1 MGWTGRARPRHP
13 IGNAKAKGGAVTQEP
28 AATTTPP
35 DDTLRVLVVYY
46 SRFGAIGDLAE
57 RIAEGARGVPGT
69 QVELLAVDDEPLNAL
84 RPGETEDDRRRRQL
98 ALLNRLALAH
108 AVIAGSPAYFGSL
121 ASPLKRF
128 FEECAT
134 AESAVLDRSRPWH
147 HYLFRDKVGAAFTS
161 SATPHG
167 GNEQT
172 LHSILTL
179 MMHLGL
185 VVATPGQRGPI
196 LEHQAAPYGATA
208 ITGTPGRHGLSEQE
222 AEEARYLGQRVATLA
237 GWLRI
242 GRQRGPQ
249 HRQEQLLTSEKPF
262 DPSA

>member
-1 MGWTGRARPRHP
+1 MVET
-13 IGNAKAKGGAVTQEP
+13 NTP
-28 AATTTPP
+28 AAN
-35 DDTLRVLVVYY
+35 DTCRVLIVYY
-46 SRFGAIGDLAE
+46 SRFGAIKRLAE
-57 RIAEGARGVPGT
+57 QIAEGARAVPGT
-69 QVELLAVDDEPLNAL
+69 VVELLEVGDEPPNAP
-84 RPGETEDDRRRRQL
+84 RPGESDDDRRRRQL
-98 ALLNRLALAH
+98 ELVNTLALTN
-108 AVIAGSPAYFGSL
+108 AVIAGSPSYFGSL

-208 ITGTPGRHGLSEQE
+208 ISGSGGDHPLSEQE

>member
-1 MGWTGRARPRHP
+1 MVET
-13 IGNAKAKGGAVTQEP
+13 NTP
-28 AATTTPP
+28 AAN
-35 DDTLRVLVVYY
+35 DTCRVLIVYY
-46 SRFGAIGDLAE
+46 SRFGAIKRLAE
-57 RIAEGARGVPGT
+57 QIAEGARAVPGT
-69 QVELLAVDDEPLNAL
+69 VVELLEVGDEPPNAP
-84 RPGETEDDRRRRQL
+84 RPGESDDDRRRRQL
-98 ALLNRLALAH
+98 ELVNTLALTN
-108 AVIAGSPAYFGSL
+108 AVIAGSPSYFGSL

-161 SATPHG
+161 SASPHG

-222 AEEARYLGQRVATLA
+222 AEEAHYLGQRVATLA
-237 GWLRI
+237 GWLRT
-242 GRQRGPQ
+242 GRQLAAQRK
-249 HRQEQLLTSEKPF
+249 QEQLLADGKTF